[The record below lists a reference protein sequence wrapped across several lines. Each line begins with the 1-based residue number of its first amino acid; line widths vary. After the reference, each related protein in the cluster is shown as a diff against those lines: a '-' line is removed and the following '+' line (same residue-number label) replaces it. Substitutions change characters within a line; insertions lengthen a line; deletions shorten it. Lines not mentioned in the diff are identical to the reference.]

1 MSAIDPSRS
10 ELDRPGAS
18 YVPVVAAII
27 WREGQFL
34 AVQRRPGSA
43 FAGMWEF
50 PGGKVDPGESLNQ
63 ALVRELREEL
73 GITPERSAF
82 RKIVTHH
89 YETLSVRLYFFDVHA
104 YRGALHAREGHQLE
118 WLAPDEAHAPR
129 FLEADRDILT
139 ELAAEIRGHKI

>member
-1 MSAIDPSRS
+1 MSANDPLRS
-10 ELDRPGAS
+10 ESNRLHLS
-18 YVPVVAAII
+18 LVPVVAAII
-27 WREGQFL
+27 WREETFL
-34 AVQRRPGSA
+34 AVERRPGAA

-50 PGGKVDPGESLNQ
+50 PGGKVEQGESLNQ
-63 ALVRELREEL
+63 ALVRELSEEL

-104 YRGALHAREGHQLE
+104 YRGTLHAREGHQFE

-129 FLEADRDILT
+129 FLEADKEILT
-139 ELAAEIRGHKI
+139 ELAAQAAST